1 MYFVISPNSYVGH
14 GATPY
19 LALED
24 LYDVDH
30 EIHCLTDMVFY
41 KAQEI
46 NVVLQEVATVV
57 AIVKPTKKK

>member
-1 MYFVISPNSYVGH
+1 MYFVVSPNSYVGH

-30 EIHCLTDMVFY
+30 ETHCLTDMVFY
-41 KAQEI
+41 KAQQI
-46 NVVLQEVATVV
+46 NIVLEEAPSVVVL
-57 AIVKPTKKK
+57 VKQTKKK